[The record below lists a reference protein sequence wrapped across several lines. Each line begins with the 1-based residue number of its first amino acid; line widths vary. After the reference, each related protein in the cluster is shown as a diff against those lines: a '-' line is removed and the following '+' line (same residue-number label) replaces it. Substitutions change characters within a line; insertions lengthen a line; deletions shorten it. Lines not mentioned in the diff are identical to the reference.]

1 MGRIGRMLVRLATI
15 LPGYGVACLA
25 ASAFL
30 HFVAWPMLNLG
41 PEETPWA
48 LLGGIVFSI
57 PFVALFIA
65 YFGFIPA
72 LLAILVAELAALRG
86 RLYFALAGAG
96 GGLFAIVLARQSAA
110 IMTDAADGIAPPAGE
125 RALIMMPEVMA
136 AVIGAGIVA
145 GLVYWLIAGRG
156 SGNWRGPTAPAPSG
170 S

>member
-1 MGRIGRMLVRLATI
+1 LNRLNALLARLFVI
-15 LPGYGVACLA
+15 LLGYGAACLA

-30 HFVAWPMLNLG
+30 HFVAWPMMNLG
-41 PEETPWA
+41 PEAAPWA
-48 LLGGIVFSI
+48 LLGGIMLSI
-57 PFVALFIA
+57 PFVGLFIA
-65 YFGFIPA
+65 WFGFIPA
-72 LLAILVAELAALRG
+72 LLAIVVAEIMAFRG

-96 GGLFAIVLARQSAA
+96 GGLFAILLARQSAA
-110 IMTDAADGIAPPAGE
+110 IMTDAADEIAPPTGE

-156 SGNWRGPTAPAPSG
+156 SGKWREVSAAPAG